1 MLLKTQGRG
10 PLYDRIYRALRQAI
24 LSGEM
29 PRGMRLPS
37 TRRLAEES
45 GVSRNT
51 VLLAYD
57 QLLAE
62 GYIRGLVGSGTYV
75 ASELPEEMLEAGDA
89 RTAAASASPAT
100 AAALSSYGQ
109 RISALDPGPTR
120 PVEGVRY
127 DFRYGLPGAQNVPFG
142 VWRKL
147 LSRRL
152 RKASSRSIEY
162 SAPEGLLDLRRAIS
176 SYLRRVR
183 AVQCSPD
190 NILIVN
196 GSQQA
201 LDLAARVLL
210 DAGDRVVIE
219 DPHYLGA
226 RMVFLAA
233 GAKLVPCPVDAD
245 GLDIEHAPR
254 AAAKARLAYVTPS
267 HQFPTGAV
275 MPLARRLALL
285 RWAQATQAWIIEDDY
300 DSEYRYGGRPVEAV
314 QALDGGRQV
323 IYLGTLSKTL
333 FPGLRLGYVVLPPA
347 LVAPFRKAKF
357 LTDRHTPTLQQE
369 VLADFISEGYFERHL
384 RRTRTRNAARREA
397 LLEALRV
404 HCGDRVQVEGSSA
417 GLHML
422 IWLPKV
428 APAKLDEVVRRA
440 AAAGVGVYAVAPN
453 YLDRPKRAGLLLG
466 YGSLEEEEIRQGIQR
481 LARALRG

>member
-1 MLLKTQGRG
+1 MLLETQGRG

-24 LSGEM
+24 LSGELA
-29 PRGMRLPS
+29 RGTRLPS

-75 ASELPEEMLEAGDA
+75 ASELPEEMLEAGNA
-89 RTAAASASPAT
+89 ATTAASAPSASF
-100 AAALSSYGQ
+100 AALSAYGR
-109 RISALDPGPTR
+109 RISDLAPGSTL
-120 PVEGVRY
+120 PVPGVRY
-127 DFRYGLPGAQNVPFG
+127 DFRYGLPGAQNVPFA

-152 RKASSRSIEY
+152 RRASSRSIEY
-162 SAPEGLLDLRRAIS
+162 SVPEGLLELRRAIS
-176 SYLRRVR
+176 NYLRRVR
-183 AVQCSPD
+183 AVQCSAD
-190 NILIVN
+190 DIVIVN

-210 DAGDRVVIE
+210 NPGDRVVIE

-233 GAKLVPCPVDAD
+233 GAKLLPCPVDAD
-245 GLDIEHAPR
+245 GLDIERAPR

-285 RWAQATQAWIIEDDY
+285 QWAQTTQAWIIEDDY

-314 QALDGGRQV
+314 QALDGARQV

-347 LVAPFRKAKF
+347 LVTPFRKAKF
-357 LTDRHTPTLQQE
+357 LSDRHTPTLQQE
-369 VLADFISEGYFERHL
+369 VLADFIAEGHFERHL
-384 RRTRTRNAARREA
+384 RRTRTRNASRREA
-397 LLEALRV
+397 LLEALRR
-404 HCGDRVQVEGSSA
+404 HCGDRVQVEGSST

-422 IWLPKV
+422 IWLPQV
-428 APAKLDEVVRRA
+428 NPARLDEVVRRA
-440 AAAGVGVYAVAPN
+440 AAAGVGVYPVAPN
-453 YLDRPKRAGLLLG
+453 YLEAPTRAGLLLG
-466 YGSLEEEEIRQGIQR
+466 YGSLEEDEIRQGVSR
-481 LARALRG
+481 LARALG

>member
-1 MLLKTQGRG
+1 MLLKMQGRG
-10 PLYDRIYRALRQAI
+10 PLYERIYRALRQAI
-24 LSGEM
+24 LGGEM

-62 GYIRGLVGSGTYV
+62 GYIRGLAGSGTYV

-89 RTAAASASPAT
+89 AAAAVSAAPAS
-100 AAALSSYGQ
+100 APALSDYGQ
-109 RISALDPGPTR
+109 RIAAMEPAPTR
-120 PVEGVRY
+120 PAEGVRF
-127 DFRYGLPGAQNVPFG
+127 DFRYGLPGAQNFPFG

-162 SAPEGLLDLRRAIS
+162 SAPEGLLELRRAIA
-176 SYLRRVR
+176 SYLRRAR
-183 AVQCSPD
+183 AVQCNPD

-201 LDLAARVLL
+201 LDLTARVMLT
-210 DAGDRVVIE
+210 AGDRVVIE

-233 GAKLVPCPVDAD
+233 GAKLLPCPVDAD
-245 GLDIEHAPR
+245 GLDIERAPR
-254 AAAKARLAYVTPS
+254 AASRARLAYVTPS

-285 RWAQATQAWIIEDDY
+285 RWAQATRAWIVEDDY

-323 IYLGTLSKTL
+323 IYVGTLSKTL
-333 FPGLRLGYVVLPPA
+333 FPALRLGYLVLPSA

-357 LTDRHTPTLQQE
+357 LTDRHTPTLHQE
-369 VLADFISEGYFERHL
+369 VLADFIADGYFERHL

-397 LLEALRV
+397 LLEALGL

-422 IWLPKV
+422 IWLPQV
-428 APAKLDEVVRRA
+428 APPKLDELVRRA
-440 AAAGVGVYAVAPN
+440 AAAGVGVYPVAPN
-453 YLDRPKRAGLLLG
+453 YLEAPRRSGLLLG
-466 YGSLEEEEIRQGIQR
+466 YGSLEEDEIHQGIQR
-481 LARALRG
+481 LGRALRG

>member
-1 MLLKTQGRG
+1 MLLEMRGRG
-10 PLYDRIYRALRQAI
+10 PLYERIYRGLRQAI
-24 LSGEM
+24 LSGDM

-62 GYIRGLVGSGTYV
+62 GYIRGRVGSGTYV
-75 ASELPEEMLEAGDA
+75 ASELPEEMLEAGEA
-89 RTAAASASPAT
+89 PLASAGPAL
-100 AAALSSYGQ
+100 ASEAGLSEYGR
-109 RISALDPGPTR
+109 RIAMLEPAPNR
-120 PVEGVRY
+120 PAEGVRY
-127 DFRYGLPGAQNVPFG
+127 DFRYGLPAAENVPFTI
-142 VWRKL
+142 WRKL

-152 RKASSRSIEY
+152 RKATTRSIEY
-162 SAPEGLLDLRRAIS
+162 GAPEGLLELRRAIAS
-176 SYLRRVR
+176 HLRQAR

-201 LDLAARVLL
+201 LDLISRVLL
-210 DAGDRVVIE
+210 QPGDRVVVE

-226 RMVFLAA
+226 RFVFLAA

-245 GLDIEHAPR
+245 GLDIERAPR
-254 AAAKARLAYVTPS
+254 AASKARLAYVTPS

-285 RWAQATQAWIIEDDY
+285 RWAQATHAWIVEDDY

-314 QALDGGRQV
+314 QALDGGRQA
-323 IYLGTLSKTL
+323 IYVGTLSKTL
-333 FPGLRLGYVVLPPA
+333 FPALRLGYLVLPSP
-347 LVAPFRKAKF
+347 LVAPFRKAKY
-357 LTDRHTPTLQQE
+357 LADRHTPTLQQE
-369 VLADFISEGYFERHL
+369 VLADFIAEGHFERHL

-397 LLEALRV
+397 LLEALRA
-404 HCGDRVQVEGSSA
+404 HCGDRAQIEGSSA
-417 GLHML
+417 GLHL
-422 IWLPKV
+422 LLWLPKV
-428 APAKLDEVVRRA
+428 PPSKLDAVVRRA
-440 AAAGVGVYAVAPN
+440 AAAGVGVYPVTPN
-453 YLDRPKRAGLLLG
+453 YLDPPRRSGLLLG
-466 YGSLEEEEIRQGIQR
+466 YASLSEEEIREGIQR
-481 LARALRG
+481 LGRALRA

>member
-1 MLLKTQGRG
+1 MLVKMQGRG

-62 GYIRGLVGSGTYV
+62 GYIRGVLGSGTYV
-75 ASELPEEMLEAGDA
+75 ASELPEEMLEAGDGPA
-89 RTAAASASPAT
+89 TLAKAAPPSPAG
-100 AAALSSYGQ
+100 LSDYGR
-109 RISALDPGPTR
+109 RISVLEPAPTR
-120 PVEGVRY
+120 PTEGVRF
-127 DFRYGLPGAQNVPFG
+127 DFRYGLPGAQNIPFG
-142 VWRKL
+142 AWRKL
-147 LSRRL
+147 VSRRL

-162 SAPEGLLDLRRAIS
+162 SAPEGLLELRRAIA
-176 SYLRRVR
+176 SYLRRAR

-190 NILIVN
+190 NVLIVN

-201 LDLAARVLL
+201 LDLTARVLL
-210 DAGDRVVIE
+210 QAGDRVVIE

-226 RMVFLAA
+226 RMVFLGA
-233 GAKLVPCPVDAD
+233 GAKLLPCPVDSD
-245 GLDIEHAPR
+245 GLDIDRAPR
-254 AAAKARLAYVTPS
+254 AASRARLAYVTPS

-285 RWAQATQAWIIEDDY
+285 RWAQATQAWIVEDDY

-323 IYLGTLSKTL
+323 IYVGTLSKTL
-333 FPGLRLGYVVLPPA
+333 FPALRLGYLVLPST
-347 LVAPFRKAKF
+347 LVSLFRKAKF

-369 VLADFISEGYFERHL
+369 VLADFIAEGHFERHL

-404 HCGDRVQVEGSSA
+404 NCGDRVQIEGSSA

-422 IWLPKV
+422 VWLPQV
-428 APAKLDEVVRRA
+428 TPSKLDSLVRRA
-440 AAAGVGVYAVAPN
+440 AVAGVGVYPVTPN
-453 YLDRPKRAGLLLG
+453 YLEPPRRSGLLLG
-466 YGSLEEEEIRQGIQR
+466 YGSLEEDEIRQGIQR
-481 LARALRG
+481 LGHALAG